1 MDTQS
6 ENQQGHGTAGAEHVQ
21 NCGSAPKWA
30 ALVTDRLFPMPRQK
44 LAARDILDQAG
55 VGRDFVLVRDYGSPN
70 DVVLENDALVDLA
83 EGNVFRV
90 IPRCEAAPQPHC
102 TGPAKLAFV
111 CDDAWEVTLI
121 GKQTGHSLKR
131 LLGMPDDAELL
142 RDNESPD
149 DKLIGDSET
158 VEFKDGPVFTCR
170 SQHAAKDVKII
181 VNGREKVVA
190 AKTISYAELVLL
202 AFGSIDPET
211 IYTVQFKHGP
221 PSNPAGSMVAGDV
234 VKLQCGMIFNVTP
247 TRKS

>member
-1 MDTQS
+1 MPT
-6 ENQQGHGTAGAEHVQ
+6 ENQKQEGPGTAGAEHVQ

-30 ALVTDRLFPMPRQK
+30 ALVGDQLFPMPRRK

-55 VGRDFVLVRDYGSPN
+55 IGRDFVLVRDYGSPN
-70 DVVLENDALVDLA
+70 DVVLLDDALVDLA

-90 IPRCEAAPQPHC
+90 IARCETGPQQPC
-102 TGPAKLAFV
+102 TGPAKLVFV
-111 CDDAWEVTLI
+111 CDDEWEVTLI

-131 LLGMPDDAELL
+131 LLGLPDDAVLL
-142 RDNESPD
+142 RDYESPQDEPISD
-149 DKLIGDSET
+149 DAT
-158 VEFKDGPVFTCR
+158 VEFKDGAVFTCPNKPA
-170 SQHAAKDVKII
+170 SLETKII

-190 AKTISYAELVLL
+190 GKTISYADLVVL

-211 IYTVQFKHGP
+211 IYTVTFKHGP
-221 PSNPAGSMVAGDV
+221 PSKPEGSMAEGDV